1 MSYYQKYRPGKV
13 LELDLKRVR
22 ESLTASLKSGKLPH
36 AYLFVGPRG
45 AGKTSA
51 ARIMAAAV
59 NCKKNEKKVAE
70 PCGKCD
76 VCLQI
81 RKGQAVD
88 VLEMDAASHRGI
100 DDIRDLRNKIKL
112 APSNLRK
119 KVYIIDEV
127 HMLTKE
133 AFNALLKILEEPPKH
148 VMFFLC
154 TTEEHKVPETIASR
168 CTRVG
173 FQKASEEE
181 VLRSLNKAIK
191 GEKIDI
197 DKEAVKF
204 LAGAVDGSFREGHKL
219 LEQLVSNF
227 KKIGIKQ
234 VKELLGMVGKDRIM
248 ELLDAVEEGEAG
260 KIGEIMMEMEDR
272 GIDAGNLLKQ
282 LLETSRERLREAGKT
297 KGDTEVWSDLSE
309 ELIKAAESLRFSPLP
324 FLPIELALMEV
335 GLERKEDKDEDEGKK
350 KAVKVEIKKV
360 KKDGKKVE
368 TKKTER
374 VEARTEKE
382 IAKLTN
388 GLAET
393 SFGQIEE
400 EWGKLLNNLSPK
412 YRSIAGLL
420 RSAKPKQM
428 EGRYLTIEVFYK
440 FHKDQLEQESKRR
453 VIEEVANKLWGPVA
467 LRCVLGEKPVMAVKA
482 VMVEETEN
490 KVEEEI
496 IKTAKDI
503 FG

>member
-81 RKGQAVD
+81 RKGRAID

-197 DKEAVKF
+197 NKEAVKF
-204 LAGAVDGSFREGHKL
+204 LTGAVDGSFREGHKL

-260 KIGEIMMEMEDR
+260 KIGEIMTEMEDK

-282 LLETSRERLREAGKT
+282 LLETSREKLREAGKT
-297 KGDTEVWSDLSE
+297 KGDIEVWTDLSE

-335 GLERKEDKDEDEGKK
+335 GLERKEDKDEDGDEGKK
-350 KAVKVEIKKV
+350 KAVKIEIKKD
-360 KKDGKKVE
+360 KKKVE

-374 VEARTEKE
+374 VGDRTEEE
-382 IAKLTN
+382 IAELTN

-467 LRCVLGEKPVMAVKA
+467 LKCVLGEKPVMAVKA
-482 VMVEETEN
+482 VIVEETEN

-496 IKTAKDI
+496 IKTAEDI

>member
-1 MSYYQKYRPGKV
+1 MSYYQKYRPSKV

-22 ESLTASLKSGKLPH
+22 ESLTASLKSGSLPH

-59 NCKKNEKKVAE
+59 NCKKNEKKIAE

-76 VCLQI
+76 ACVEI

-173 FQKASEEE
+173 FQKASRDE
-181 VLRSLNKAIK
+181 VMRSLNKAIK

-197 DKEAVKF
+197 DKEAVNF

-227 KKIGIKQ
+227 KKIEIKQ
-234 VKELLGMVGKDRIM
+234 VKELLGMVGKNRIV

-260 KIGEIMMEMEDR
+260 KIGKIMMEMEDR

-282 LLETSRERLREAGKT
+282 LLEVSRERLRGAGKN
-297 KGDTEVWSDLSE
+297 KEDIEVWADLSE

-335 GLERKEDKDEDEGKK
+335 GLERKEDKDEDGDEGKK
-350 KAVKVEIKKV
+350 RVIKTET
-360 KKDGKKVE
+360 KKEKIVE
-368 TKKTER
+368 TKKPKKVGSRTKEE
-374 VEARTEKE
+374 VEE
-382 IAKLTN
+382 LTN

-400 EWGKLLNNLSPK
+400 EWGKLLSNLSPK

-428 EGRYLTIEVFYK
+428 EGRYLTVEVFYK
-440 FHKDQLEQESKRR
+440 FHKDQLEQESKRK
-453 VIEEVANKLWGPVA
+453 VVEEVANKLWGPVA
-467 LRCVLGEKPVMAVKA
+467 LKCVLGEKPVMAVKT
-482 VMVEETEN
+482 VTVNETEN
-490 KVEEEI
+490 KAEEEI
-496 IKTAKDI
+496 VKAAEDI

>member
-1 MSYYQKYRPGKV
+1 MSYYQKYRPSKV
-13 LELDLKRVR
+13 AELDLKSVR
-22 ESLTASLKSGKLPH
+22 ESLAASLKSGKLPH

-45 AGKTSA
+45 SGKTSA

-70 PCGKCD
+70 PCGKCPIC
-76 VCLQI
+76 VEI

-88 VLEMDAASHRGI
+88 VMEMDAASHRGI

-168 CTRVG
+168 CTRIG
-173 FQKASEEE
+173 FQKASKKE
-181 VLRSLNKAIK
+181 VLRSLNKVIK
-191 GEKIDI
+191 GEKIEI

-204 LAGAVDGSFREGHKL
+204 LTESVDGSFREGHKL

-227 KKIGIKQ
+227 DKIEIKQ
-234 VKELLGMVGKDRIM
+234 VKRLLGMVGKNSIE
-248 ELLDAVEEGEAG
+248 ELLDVVEEGEVG
-260 KIGEIMMEMEDR
+260 RVGEIMVEMEDK
-272 GIDAGNLLKQ
+272 GLDAINLLRQ
-282 LLETSRERLREAGKT
+282 LLEASRERLREAGKN
-297 KGDTEVWSDLSE
+297 KEDVEVWADLSE

-335 GLERKEDKDEDEGKK
+335 GLERKEDKEDKEEDGGGGKK
-350 KAVKVEIKKV
+350 KAVKTKIKKEKNIRKV
-360 KKDGKKVE
+360 NKVE
-368 TKKTER
+368 KKAAE
-374 VEARTEKE
+374 EA
-382 IAKLTN
+382 N
-388 GLAET
+388 GLIEA
-393 SFGQIEE
+393 SFGQIEK
-400 EWGKLLNNLSPK
+400 EWEQLLINLSPK

-420 RSAKPKQM
+420 RSAKPKQV
-428 EGRYLTIEVFYK
+428 EGRYLTVEVFYK
-440 FHKDQLEQESKRR
+440 FHKDQLEQESKRK

-467 LRCVLGEKPVMAVKA
+467 LKCVLGEKPRVATKTVTVSEAESKA
-482 VMVEETEN
+482 ED
-490 KVEEEI
+490 EI
-496 IKTAKDI
+496 VKTAEDI